1 MIGFYDYTVLLTY
14 FSLLSASAGII
25 VSLSGPGG
33 GVSLFRNIFLIILRT
48 L

>member
-33 GVSLFRNIFLIILRT
+33 VSLFRNIFLIILRT